1 VTIRPASDRS
11 LLVTFGEVI
20 SLDSHHQV
28 FHLTRSLEDVR
39 GILNL
44 HPAYTSV
51 LIEFDPRLVESAAIE
66 ALVHQKM
73 AGEADPR
80 IAETPRTVEI
90 PVCYG
95 GEFGPDLDD
104 VASHT
109 GLSPERVVELHS
121 AADYLVYFLGFAPG
135 FAYLGGLPP
144 ELATPRISAPRKH
157 VPAGSVG
164 IGGNQTGVYPIVS
177 PGGWRLIGR
186 TAVKLFDPSA
196 AEPVLLRMGD
206 RLRFVA
212 EGSAGGLAAG
222 VLPTAARPVGQA
234 GIA

>member
-11 LLVTFGEVI
+11 LLVTFGDAI
-20 SLDSHHQV
+20 SLESHHRV
-28 FHLTRSLEDVR
+28 FHLTRSLLGVR

-44 HPAYTSV
+44 HPAYSSV
-51 LIEFDPRLVESAAIE
+51 LIEFDPRLAESASIE
-66 ALVHQKM
+66 ALIHQKM
-73 AGEADPR
+73 ALDVDRPGT
-80 IAETPRTVEI
+80 ETPRTVEI
-90 PVCYG
+90 PVVYG

-104 VASHT
+104 VAKHT

-121 AADYLVYFLGFAPG
+121 STEYLVYFLGFAPG

-157 VPAGSVG
+157 VPAGSVA

-186 TAVKLFDPSA
+186 TSVKLFDPSA

-206 RLRFVA
+206 HLRFVA
-212 EGSAGGLAAG
+212 TDQS
-222 VLPTAARPVGQA
+222 
-234 GIA
+234 

>member
-11 LLVTFGEVI
+11 LLVSFGAAI
-20 SLDSHHQV
+20 SLESHHQV
-28 FHLTRSLEDVR
+28 FHLTRSLEGVR

-44 HPAYTSV
+44 HPAYASV

-73 AGEADPR
+73 AVQADPR
-80 IAETPRTVEI
+80 AAEAPRTVEI
-90 PVCYG
+90 PVRYG

-104 VASHT
+104 VARHT

-121 AADYLVYFLGFAPG
+121 SADYLIYFLGFAPG

-157 VPAGSVG
+157 VPAGSVA

-186 TAVKLFDPSA
+186 TSVKLFDPGA

-212 EGSAGGLAAG
+212 IAEDPVGRTPWSAAG
-222 VLPTAARPVGQA
+222 PPA
-234 GIA
+234 GLSGVP

>member
-11 LLVTFGEVI
+11 ILVSFGDTI
-20 SLDSHHQV
+20 SLESHHLV
-28 FHLTRSLEDVR
+28 FHLTRSLMGVR

-44 HPAYTSV
+44 HPAYSSV
-51 LIEFDPRLVESAAIE
+51 LVEFDPRLVEGASIQ
-66 ALVHQKM
+66 ALVHRKM
-73 AGEADPR
+73 ALDAGQPE
-80 IAETPRTVEI
+80 AETPRTVEI
-90 PVCYG
+90 PVRYG

-104 VASHT
+104 VARHT

-121 AADYLVYFLGFAPG
+121 SAQYLVYFLGFAPG

-144 ELATPRISAPRKH
+144 ELTTPRISAPRKH
-157 VPAGSVG
+157 VPAGSVA

-186 TAVKLFDPSA
+186 TSVKLFDPGA

-206 RLRFVA
+206 HLRFVA
-212 EGSAGGLAAG
+212 TAEGPA
-222 VLPTAARPVGQA
+222 
-234 GIA
+234 

>member
-11 LLVTFGEVI
+11 LLVTFGAEI
-20 SLDSHHQV
+20 SLELHHQV
-28 FHLTRSLEDVR
+28 FHLTRSLEGFR

-44 HPAYTSV
+44 HPAYASLLV
-51 LIEFDPRLVESAAIE
+51 EFDPRLVESSTIE
-66 ALVHQKM
+66 ALIQQKM
-73 AGEADPR
+73 AAEAAHHS
-80 IAETPRTVEI
+80 AEMPRTVEI
-90 PVCYG
+90 PVRYG

-104 VASHT
+104 VAAHT
-109 GLSPERVVELHS
+109 GLSRERVVELHS
-121 AADYLVYFLGFAPG
+121 SVDYLVYFLGFAPG

-186 TAVKLFDPSA
+186 TPVKLFDPGASD
-196 AEPVLLRMGD
+196 PVLLRMGD
-206 RLRFVA
+206 RLRFISVA
-212 EGSAGGLAAG
+212 EY
-222 VLPTAARPVGQA
+222 PV
-234 GIA
+234 

>member
-11 LLVTFGEVI
+11 LLVSFGAAI
-20 SLDSHHQV
+20 SLESHHQV
-28 FHLTRSLEDVR
+28 FHLTRSLEGVR

-44 HPAYTSV
+44 HPAYASV
-51 LIEFDPRLVESAAIE
+51 LIEFDPRLVESEAIE

-73 AGEADPR
+73 AMQMDPR
-80 IAETPRTVEI
+80 AAEAPRTVEI
-90 PVCYG
+90 PVRYG

-104 VASHT
+104 VARHA

-121 AADYLVYFLGFAPG
+121 AANYLVYFLGFAPG

-144 ELATPRISAPRKH
+144 ELATPRIAAPRKH

-186 TAVKLFDPSA
+186 TSVKLFDPSA

-212 EGSAGGLAAG
+212 EGGAGGLAAG
-222 VLPTAARPVGQA
+222 VLPESS
-234 GIA
+234 